1 MDRAF
6 DDTQYGGNPSPVE
19 IAGLIF
25 YREQEIGDQ
34 NLLSSRNPAIFE
46 TEPEELAD
54 LDIYYEVSGFIPESD
69 AGQRNTKLN
78 WFNCYSF
85 GNGVESDRIN
95 DDYNAPTLGKGVR
108 VSSVLKE
115 PYKAERMGSG
125 LIYSGLYNSI
135 SSVNELNQFN
145 TAVKITKN
153 LDPSYGTIQ
162 KLHARDTNLVALAED
177 KVFRIFAD
185 KDALYNADGSANL
198 TSTNRVLGEA
208 STFAGEFGISKNPES
223 FASYGFRAYFT
234 DKARGAVL
242 RLSMD
247 GLTDISRNGMTDY
260 FQDELKAASG
270 SIVGAYDENIGTY
283 NIALSNE
290 SVSFMEDTNG
300 WTTRLSYSPEFAASL
315 NNEYYTFQNGE
326 IWEHSNQI
334 RSNFY
339 GNQES
344 STITPLFN
352 DAPSSIKNF
361 KTLSYEGNEGWVAD
375 IITDQQ
381 DGEVKTWKKKE
392 GIYFNYINGLQ
403 TTWSNATQSGSLDTS
418 EFSVQGIGSLDSAFI
433 AAPNVFELSFNGQ
446 INVSLQPGDEVYYKD
461 SALGNI
467 VLMGNCIA
475 ANAPN
480 GPVVVQNQTG
490 AALPAVGDFVFFAKD
505 SEKNT
510 SGIIGYYGQVT
521 MSTTS
526 GDAKELFAV
535 NSEVFISSE

>member
-1 MDRAF
+1 
-6 DDTQYGGNPSPVE
+6 
-19 IAGLIF
+19 L
-25 YREQEIGDQ
+25 
-34 NLLSSRNPAIFE
+34 
-46 TEPEELAD
+46 
-54 LDIYYEVSGFIPESD
+54 
-69 AGQRNTKLN
+69 
-78 WFNCYSF
+78 
-85 GNGVESDRIN
+85 GNGVRV
-95 DDYNAPTLGKGVR
+95 NAE
-108 VSSVLKE
+108 LKE
-115 PYKAERMGSG
+115 PYEAETMGAG
-125 LIYSGLYNSI
+125 LIYSGLYNNI
-135 SSVNELNQFN
+135 SGVNNTNQFLI
-145 TAVKITKN
+145 AEKITKE

-270 SIVGAYDENIGTY
+270 GIIGAYDENIGTY

-290 SVSFMEDTNG
+290 SVSFMENING

-334 RSNFY
+334 RSSFY
-339 GNQES
+339 GIREY
-344 STITPLFN
+344 STVTPIFN

-361 KTLSYEGNEGWVAD
+361 KTLSYEGDAGWTAD
-375 IITDQQ
+375 VLTDQQ
-381 DGEVKTWKKKE
+381 DGEVEAWKTKE
-392 GIYFNYINGLQ
+392 NLYFNYIKGKA
-403 TTWSNATQSGSLDTS
+403 TTLSNIDTG
-418 EFSVQGIGSLDSAFI
+418 EFSVQGLGNVLSHDPGSTI
-433 AAPNVFELSFNGQ
+433 VVINGKL
-446 INVSLQPGDEVYYKD
+446 NVSLQKGDIVYSYDPGNTLRVIGTVASVDQ
-461 SALGNI
+461 AGNSI
-467 VLMGNCIA
+467 RFTSTIAGAPPVNGNFM
-475 ANAPN
+475 
-480 GPVVVQNQTG
+480 
-490 AALPAVGDFVFFAKD
+490 LFAKD

-510 SGIIGYYGQVT
+510 SGIIGYHASVE
-521 MSTTS
+521 MKTTS
-526 GDAKELFAV
+526 SDKKELFAV